1 MTESIPLPVTCKA
14 LLLYL
19 LEALVVLAG
28 VVGQKL
34 VQVHL
39 LLLFLLLVPHHRG
52 GALPAHRVL
61 LRPIPEA
68 GLGGSAR
75 VGVAQRLLRRLE
87 RGGAGQAAGPRPDAT
102 VFLLRIIKI
111 VKFLLEYRR

>member
-1 MTESIPLPVTCKA
+1 MTESIPLPVTCKP

-19 LEALVVLAG
+19 LEALIILAG

-34 VQVHL
+34 VEVHL

-61 LRPIPEA
+61 SRPIPEA
-68 GLGGSAR
+68 GPAR

-87 RGGAGQAAGPRPDAT
+87 RGGAGQAPGPRPNSA
-102 VFLLRIIKI
+102 VFLLMMIEI
-111 VKFLLEYRR
+111 VSFLLE